1 MLTHVD
7 VSNFVLPK
15 AGLSSSECEDA
26 LAIRRD
32 LLRFCIADGA
42 TEGFDSRRWAKLLT
56 KHWVASHRLLT
67 REELDLWMKGLGERL
82 QRRWSKQALP
92 WYAEEKAR
100 NGAFAA
106 FVGLAFLGSVD
117 GGLQWQVVALGDS
130 CLIQKR
136 GARIITALPLSDPND
151 FGNRPILVPSN
162 TGAQEK
168 AIENVIVDRGM
179 AEPGDVF
186 LLLTDAI
193 AAWYLRNIAAEP
205 TRVGPF
211 EEALAVNDRQRLEDL
226 IAHERAA
233 QALRNDDV
241 AIIRISVQNNV
252 KLTGIG

>member
-1 MLTHVD
+1 VHWQLS
-7 VSNFVLPK
+7 VSHFLIPK

-26 LAIRRD
+26 LAIRGD
-32 LLRFCIADGA
+32 LYRFCIADGA

-56 KHWVASHRLLT
+56 KHWVSSRRLLT
-67 REELDLWMKGLGERL
+67 REEFEFWMKELGDRL
-82 QRRWSKQALP
+82 QRRWAKQALP

-106 FVGLAFLGSVD
+106 FVGLAFLDSID
-117 GGLQWQVVALGDS
+117 GLQWQTVALGDS

-136 GARIITALPLSDPND
+136 RARIITALPLSNPND

-162 TGAQEK
+162 PAAQGK
-168 AIENVIVDRGM
+168 AIENVIIDNGM

-193 AAWYLRNIAAEP
+193 AAWYLRAFEVEP
-205 TRVGPF
+205 IRTMQL
-211 EEALAVNDRQRLEDL
+211 EEALSVGDQRSLEAL
-226 IAHERAA
+226 IARERAT

-241 AIIRISVQNNV
+241 AILKIVVQSSAN
-252 KLTGIG
+252 KTGSG